1 MGLFDDDMSKGRA
14 RSFRPSCEIS
24 CNQCLRCTS
33 PKLAHIAE
41 QKGGVLFISDEP
53 TTAQDR
59 AGEAF
64 VGTYRSLM
72 DTAEEYGYPAD
83 KLSFCFA
90 NACKGTGIS
99 SLKGDKYMLQ
109 LESCHDVLM
118 ESIRKAEPSIIVTLG
133 EIAWDALK
141 LKSFTGR
148 LDGLRYTEDIAYSYI
163 PDQDMRIWIATC
175 LSPKQIAMLAEDRQ
189 TEDTAVYYRREY
201 KRMMKRVFT
210 EDWSVFPDYS
220 KLGEDVRKCESVDEA
235 KSMLRKILKAKPAH
249 LAFDYETEGL
259 KLEREDL
266 DIVCVGL
273 ACEGLL
279 TSMDWYKDDEEF
291 VSLFRQVMTD
301 PEIGKIAHHA
311 KYEARCTLD
320 KMHVLPEPWAWD
332 SMYGAR
338 ILNNKKRCGLKPLV
352 YLTFGISGYDSIE
365 WCLETPEVEGE
376 EERRG
381 SNHRNSLMRNYK
393 QDADVRS
400 DALYYVAQDALFS
413 LLLSERQMAEMEKIP
428 HLKKGEQLFRSLINP
443 LVNVEVHGMV
453 IDRDKVEE
461 NTNECNKIYEGIVE
475 KINSDPMVKKLWDE
489 ELEDHSFDFNSSS
502 DLGHLLYELAGEE
515 KAYTAKGKYLLDSAT
530 LERMPYPVTDSILEA
545 RRIAKIRDTY
555 LANLE
560 RESVWDSKEQDYILH
575 AVNNLH
581 VADTFRSSSSGGIN
595 LQNIP
600 SHDKRALSLVRS
612 CILPQR
618 GRCILGGDFR
628 ALEVTIGCSIHHDRN
643 MLSFLESGGDMHRA
657 TLLDTFVLTPEEAD
671 AMPKDMYKKFR
682 GYAKRENF
690 CFFYGGGAK
699 LMGNTLWKDANHEQM
714 VMEHLEHKRLGDYDR
729 FMAHIREVLTRLWE
743 KQFPQYGQW
752 RKDIYAFY
760 QKHGYVDLVDGFRCY
775 GPMSSMQATNAPIQG
790 PASHVL
796 LWSLGQID
804 RELTER
810 KMQSYVVNQIH
821 DAMYLSVVK
830 DEEEEVKRLMRK
842 WMCEESANHFPWISS
857 PLAVEVERTEYREDG
872 GNWSQEIEL
881 GMV

>member
-1 MGLFDDDMSKGRA
+1 MGLFDDDMTKGKVRN
-14 RSFRPSCEIS
+14 FRPGCEIS
-24 CNQCLRCTS
+24 CLQCLNCTS
-33 PKLAHIAE
+33 PKLSHIAE
-41 QKGGVLFISDEP
+41 QKGGILFIADEP
-53 TTAQDR
+53 TAAQDR
-59 AGEAF
+59 SGNPF
-64 VGTYRSLM
+64 TGTYRTIM
-72 DTAEEYGYPAD
+72 ETAEEYGYPTD

-90 NACKGTGIS
+90 CACNGAGIADM
-99 SLKGDKYMLQ
+99 KGDKYMLQ

-118 ESIRKAEPSIIVTLG
+118 KNIEKADPSIIVTLG
-133 EIAWDALK
+133 EVAWDALK

-148 LDGLRYTEDIAYSYI
+148 LEGLRYVEDIAYSYI
-163 PDQDMRIWIATC
+163 PDQDMRRWIATC
-175 LSPKQIAMLAEDRQ
+175 LSPRQIAVLMDDRQ
-189 TEDTAVYYRREY
+189 TEDTGAYYRREY
-201 KRMMKRVFT
+201 KRMMRRVFT
-210 EDWSVFPDYS
+210 DDWTVFPDYNH
-220 KLGEDVRKCESVDEA
+220 LGDHVQICQSADEA
-235 KSMLRKILKAKPAH
+235 KSRLRRILKVKPER
-249 LAFDYETEGL
+249 LAFDFETEGL

-266 DIVCVGL
+266 DIVCVGI
-273 ACEGLL
+273 ACDGLL
-279 TSMDWYKDDEEF
+279 TSMDWYRGDEEF
-291 VSLFRQVMTD
+291 IDLFRQIMQD

-311 KYEARCTLD
+311 KYEARCVLD
-320 KMHVLPEPWAWD
+320 KLKVLPEPWAWD

-365 WCLETPEVEGE
+365 WCLDTPDGE
-376 EERRG
+376 DEEDKWG
-381 SNHRNSLMRNYK
+381 SNHRNSLMRNYTK
-393 QDADVRS
+393 DPDVRA
-400 DALYYVAQDALFS
+400 DALYYVAQDALYS
-413 LLLSERQMAEMEKIP
+413 LLLSEMQMEEMKKIP
-428 HLKKGEQLFRSLINP
+428 HLQKGEELFRSLINP

-453 IDRDKVEE
+453 IDKDVVAANIAK
-461 NTNECNKIYEGIVE
+461 CNDIYNDIVRQIGE
-475 KINSDPMVKKLWDE
+475 DRMVRSLWDE
-489 ELEDHSFDFNSSS
+489 EKEEHAFDFNSSS

-515 KAYTAKGKYLLDSAT
+515 KAFTTKGKYLLDSAT
-530 LERMPYPVTDSILEA
+530 LERMPYPVTDNILEA

-555 LANLE
+555 LANLD

-612 CILPQR
+612 CILPQK

-699 LMGNTLWKDANHEQM
+699 LMGNTLWKDANHEPV
-714 VMEHLEHKRLGDYDR
+714 VMEHLNSKRLGDYDR
-729 FMAHIREVLTRLWE
+729 FMEHIRDVLTRLWE

-804 RELTER
+804 RELKE
-810 KMQSYVVNQIH
+810 KGMKSYIVNQIH

-842 WMCEESANHFPWISS
+842 WMVEESANHFPWISA

-872 GNWSQEIEL
+872 GNWSQEVEL